1 MFRND
6 LLLVFDGVSQAG
18 RRIGRC
24 VGIAKVDPKLVRVL
38 KVPLAAAA
46 EGLLQK
52 LVVGQFPFLAFLLQL
67 LDFQL
72 AGLKVDV
79 LVTEPLALRLKLGI
93 LLLQLKILVREQLK
107 QLVSGK

>member
-6 LLLVFDGVSQAG
+6 LLLIFEGVCQAG

-24 VGIAKVDPKLVRVL
+24 VGISKVDPKLVRVL
-38 KVPLAAAA
+38 KVPLAAAS

-67 LDFQL
+67 LDLQL

-79 LVTEPLALRLKLGI
+79 LLAESFALRLELGI
-93 LLLQLKILVREQLK
+93 LLREQLK
-107 QLVSGK
+107 